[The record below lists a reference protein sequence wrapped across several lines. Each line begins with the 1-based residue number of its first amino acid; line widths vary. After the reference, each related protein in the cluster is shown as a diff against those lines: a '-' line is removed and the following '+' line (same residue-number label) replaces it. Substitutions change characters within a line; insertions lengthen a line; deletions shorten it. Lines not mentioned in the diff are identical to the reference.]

1 MARKICDEC
10 NTVLNEDTH
19 ICPNCGKKQNQ
30 TQLFIILGI
39 FVFFILLGFLA
50 SNGQEM
56 IDKTIEKSK
65 IFNILEYKK
74 ENFGKINTQIDDEQ
88 VYE

>member
-1 MARKICDEC
+1 M
-10 NTVLNEDTH
+10 LNEDTH

-39 FVFFILLGFLA
+39 FVFFIILGFIA
-50 SNGQEM
+50 SNGQQM
-56 IDKTIEKSK
+56 IDDTIERSK

-74 ENFGKINTQIDDEQ
+74 ENFGKINKEMEVEQ
-88 VYE
+88 V